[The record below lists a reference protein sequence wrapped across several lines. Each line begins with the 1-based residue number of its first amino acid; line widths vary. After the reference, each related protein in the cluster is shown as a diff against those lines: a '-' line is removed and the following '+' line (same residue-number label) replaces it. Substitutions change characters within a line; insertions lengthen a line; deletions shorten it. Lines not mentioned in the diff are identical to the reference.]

1 MKKHFLFLVF
11 VGVSGAASLAQSP
24 VQLDPA
30 FMGTNP
36 TPFVSPLSSLF
47 QAKTKET
54 NWFCFLDAA
63 DVNKGGVLNFTVFDN
78 NTLFPDTFVR
88 QAYGDSASGYHL
100 GRVNLHHTGQVFD
113 PTSFYY
119 ARGISQFDPYSI
131 DSISIA
137 YRYLHVIPGSVDT
150 LKFQIYEGAAIKTGD
165 ILINNIPEPSA
176 WINYDRMNDKGAGAS
191 QEWTILL
198 DENDSAWEEYKVITL
213 AVPNTAYI
221 DRGSLFAVTYR
232 FIPGFTYTSGDTID
246 HNWNDPVPTKKLNQ
260 FQPLI
265 GIDNFKSEEYSYNHA
280 LSLLSYTKYA
290 SDTSQPW
297 TNSFIPGDVWPTFT
311 EYTYIGFRVTVFFI
325 GLAPIAENSI
335 QVYPN
340 PSLDG
345 ENITIAF
352 TTLVSANISIELYD
366 LLGNNV
372 QTAMDGFADAGQQLA
387 QVNTSTLA
395 PGIYAYLIKAGDQT
409 LSSKL
414 SIIK

>member
-11 VGVSGAASLAQSP
+11 VGVNGGSTQAQSP
-24 VQLDPA
+24 VQLDPT

-36 TPFVSPLSSLF
+36 TPFVSPF
-47 QAKTKET
+47 QSDYQKKRPST
-54 NWFCFLDAA
+54 NWFCFLEAA
-63 DVNKGGVLNFTVFDN
+63 DANNGGVLHFTVFDN
-78 NTLFPDTFVR
+78 NTLFPDSFVQ
-88 QAYGDSASGYHL
+88 QAYGDSSDGYHL

-119 ARGISQFDPYSI
+119 TDLISKHVPYSI

-137 YRYLHVIPGSVDT
+137 YRYRHVIPGSVDT

-165 ILINNIPEPSA
+165 LLIDNNPEPSA
-176 WINYDRMNDKGAGAS
+176 WIDYDRVNGKGAGAS

-198 DENDSAWEEYKVITL
+198 DESDSAWAEYKVITL

-221 DRGSLFAVTYR
+221 DRGKLFAVTYS
-232 FIPGFTYTSGDTID
+232 FIPGYNYTSGDTVD

-265 GIDNFKSEEYSYNHA
+265 GIDNVKSEEYSYNHA

-311 EYTYIGFRVTVFFI
+311 EYTYIGFRVTAFV
-325 GLAPIAENSI
+325 GLAPIAETSV

-340 PSLDG
+340 PSLG
-345 ENITIAF
+345 SEAVTIAF
-352 TTLVSANISIELYD
+352 TTTVSTEITIELYD
-366 LLGNNV
+366 LLGNKV
-372 QTAMDGFADAGQQLA
+372 QTLMDGNAEAGEQRIV
-387 QVNTSTLA
+387 VNTASLA
-395 PGIYAYLIKAGDQT
+395 SGMYVYRIKAGEQ
-409 LSSKL
+409 LHSGKL
-414 SIIK
+414 NIIK